1 MRSPQ
6 PLRQH
11 LSWRREELRG
21 GVLASPLTSH
31 LSPLTLHILLVEQ
44 QGRAGQGNLIVDQ
57 VRWKEKSPR
66 ARLESSKVLNEFNA
80 KAELIVLQEDKNLI
94 SYKVN

>member
-31 LSPLTLHILLVEQ
+31 
-44 QGRAGQGNLIVDQ
+44 Q
-57 VRWKEKSPR
+57 VRWKQTSPR
-66 ARLESSKVLNEFNA
+66 ALLESSKVLNEFNA

-94 SYKVN
+94 SNKVN